1 MQLKTLENYGR
12 ASATQIFLVLTSC
25 AAQIEKTRIL
35 EQILSSITELSYF

>member
-12 ASATQIFLVLTSC
+12 VSATQFLVLTFC
-25 AAQIEKTRIL
+25 VAQIEKTRIL